1 MTKFM
6 LRILVQN
13 NLTKMY
19 SKIISQVNINNKKTK
34 EKIRFKVKQKN
45 Y

>member
-19 SKIISQVNINNKKTK
+19 SKIISQVNINNKNAK

>member
-6 LRILVQN
+6 LRILVKN

-19 SKIISQVNINNKKTK
+19 SKIISQVNINNKKAR